1 MAAHAG
7 DSPARALASE
17 IVSCLRER
25 GHVAYFA
32 GGCVRDELLGLPPS
46 DYDVAT
52 DATPD
57 RVRELFPRS
66 SEVGKCFGVVIVQG
80 RGEVVEVATFRSDG
94 AYSDSRR
101 PDSVTFSTPEED
113 AKRRDFTVNA
123 LFLDPFGDGELN
135 PADLPRRPLSGCVID
150 LVGGVADLRAGV
162 LRAVGDAAQRLAE
175 DHLRALRAVRLAS
188 RLGFEIE
195 SRTALA
201 IARDA
206 ASLRGVSRE
215 RIGEEVHRMMMHG
228 SRAACAERLAALGL
242 LAPVLGH
249 DTPPSASHAPPA
261 CWDHLAALPPEVPYP
276 ASLAAWGL
284 DLCLTDGEAEWPTAW
299 RRALCLSNHDRD
311 GLAAVLRASGQVRLA
326 WAGLS
331 VAGRKRLAARSWFEW
346 ARVLVGVRDPA
357 LAARVGLDRD
367 GLAATASGLAPVP
380 LLGGDDLVA
389 AGWKPGPRFKEVL
402 DRVYDAQLDEK
413 IRTRAEALEL
423 AWALGV
429 KA

>member
-1 MAAHAG
+1 MALLAG
-7 DSPARALASE
+7 ESPARALAAE
-17 IVSCLRER
+17 IVSCLRAR

-32 GGCVRDELLGLPPS
+32 GGCVRDELLGLEPS

-101 PDSVTFSTPEED
+101 PDTVTFSTPQED
-113 AKRRDFTVNA
+113 ARRRDFTVNA
-123 LFLDPFGDGELN
+123 LFLDPFGDTASN
-135 PADLPRRPLSGCVID
+135 PADLPRAPVSGCVID

-188 RLGFEIE
+188 KLGFEIE
-195 SRTALA
+195 RQTAMA
-201 IARDA
+201 ITRDA
-206 ASLRGVSRE
+206 AALRGVSRE
-215 RIGEEVHRMMMHG
+215 RIGEELQRMMTHE
-228 SRAACAERLAALGL
+228 SRTVCAARLAALGL
-242 LAPVLGH
+242 LVPVLGH
-249 DTPPSASHAPPA
+249 ERAAPA
-261 CWDHLAALPPEVPYP
+261 RWDHLASLPPKAPYP

-284 DLCLTDGEAEWPTAW
+284 DLGLADGEAAWPAEW
-299 RRALCLSNHDRD
+299 RRSLCLSNQDRD
-311 GLAAVLRASGQVRLA
+311 GLVMILRAVGQVRQA
-326 WAGLS
+326 WDGLS
-331 VAGRKRLAARSWFEW
+331 VAGRKRLSAGQWFEW

-357 LAARVGLDRD
+357 RAARVGGDRD
-367 GLAATASGLAPVP
+367 LLARTPSGLAPVP

-402 DRVYDAQLDEK
+402 DRVYDAQLEEK
-413 IRTRAEALEL
+413 VRTRAEALEL
-423 AWALGV
+423 AAGLGV
-429 KA
+429 KG